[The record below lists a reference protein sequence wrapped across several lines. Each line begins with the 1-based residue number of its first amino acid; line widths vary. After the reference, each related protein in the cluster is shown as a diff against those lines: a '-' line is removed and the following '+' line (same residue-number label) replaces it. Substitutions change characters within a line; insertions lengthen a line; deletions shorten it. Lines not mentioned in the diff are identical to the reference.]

1 MLTSPQIGCEH
12 LTQSTRCNGMIRLV
26 SATSS
31 PSCFSLTVTWWHSN
45 ESIKSTPAFCLCNL
59 PWHPKQTFA
68 HGPLPPS
75 WLSTCFFKP
84 NFWTLFPYNPL
95 HGCHAFLFQ
104 YLVILINL
112 FNFHMPLC
120 GVIPCLHHTKH
131 QKSPFLSNI
140 IIPYNTIHL
149 NNLIWI
155 LKE

>member
-1 MLTSPQIGCEH
+1 MLTCPQIGCEH
-12 LTQSTRCNGMIRLV
+12 LTQATRCDRVIRLA

-31 PSCFSLTVTWWHSN
+31 PSCLSQTVTWWHSN
-45 ESIKSTPAFCLCNL
+45 EPTKFTPAFSLCNP

-75 WLSTCFFKP
+75 WLPMYFFKP
-84 NFWTLFPYNPL
+84 NFWALFPYNPL
-95 HGCHAFLFQ
+95 HVCHASLFQ

-112 FNFHMPLC
+112 FHTPLC

-140 IIPYNTIHL
+140 IIPYNTMHPD
-149 NNLIWI
+149 NLIWI